1 MLFYLTVYYLMNLGA
16 FLVVMVVANSTGRED
31 LAGLRG
37 LAWRGGALPAV
48 AMAIFMFSL
57 TGLPPL
63 AGFVGKFYLF
73 AAVVEQKLYLLAVI
87 GVLNSVVSLFYY
99 AKVVRVMFLDRPEGG
114 EGPVTV
120 DLANGALLGALTL
133 ATVGLGIFWGPLKDF
148 ADRSTRF
155 FVG

>member
-1 MLFYLTVYYLMNLGA
+1 
-16 FLVVMVVANSTGRED
+16 MVVANSTGRED

-37 LAWRGGALPAV
+37 LAWRGGALPAI

-73 AAVVEQKLYLLAVI
+73 AAVVEKELYLLAVI

-99 AKVVRVMFLDRPEGG
+99 AKVVRVMFLDRPDGG
-114 EGPVTV
+114 EGLVTV
-120 DLANGALLGALTL
+120 DLANGALLGALTV
-133 ATVGLGIFWGPLKDF
+133 ATVVLGLFWGPLKDF
-148 ADRSTRF
+148 ADRSTQLF
-155 FVG
+155 AG